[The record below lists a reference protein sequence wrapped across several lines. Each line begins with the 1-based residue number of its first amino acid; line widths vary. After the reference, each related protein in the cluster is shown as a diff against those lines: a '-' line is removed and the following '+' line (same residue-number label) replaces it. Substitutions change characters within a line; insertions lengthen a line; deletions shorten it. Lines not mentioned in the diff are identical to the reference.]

1 MVVRLTA
8 IRAIRFRLWRPAPRR
23 SCSTRGSATGTID
36 PLLASELQQFHVEG
50 PEPNAV
56 VEVAQVREF
65 VAQGAHQAGIKQ
77 RLAGDGVAKPDLDHA
92 IFVTDAVA
100 ALYIGALGLD
110 RPVTEAEPPGDL
122 LCVSIEA
129 RDQAARCCAIHPA
142 FAIFHVAKLS
152 VGSGQRQENRPT

>member
-1 MVVRLTA
+1 MLALLAA
-8 IRAIRFRLWRPAPRR
+8 IRAILFRLSRLSCGTRRPKTWA
-23 SCSTRGSATGTID
+23 ID
-36 PLLASELQQFHVEG
+36 PLLARELQQFHVEG

-65 VAQGAHQAGIKQ
+65 VAQSAHQAGIKQ
-77 RLAGDGVAKPDLDHA
+77 RLPSDGVAKPDLDHA

-110 RPVTEAEPPGDL
+110 RAVSEAEPPGDL

-129 RDQAARCCAIHPA
+129 RDQAARCRAIHRTL
-142 FAIFHVAKLS
+142 AILR
-152 VGSGQRQENRPT
+152 G

>member
-1 MVVRLTA
+1 MLVLLAA
-8 IRAIRFRLWRPAPRR
+8 IRAIRLRLLRLAPRR
-23 SCSTRGSATGTID
+23 SCGTRRPTTGAID
-36 PLLASELQQFHVEG
+36 PLLARELQQFHVEG

-65 VAQGAHQAGIKQ
+65 VAQSAHQAGIKQ
-77 RLAGDGVAKPDLDHA
+77 RLPGDGVAKPDLDHA

-110 RPVTEAEPPGDL
+110 GAVSEAEPPGDL

-129 RDQAARCCAIHPA
+129 RDQAARCRAIYPTL
-142 FAIFHVAKLS
+142 AILHASKLS
-152 VGSGQRQENRPT
+152 VGSR